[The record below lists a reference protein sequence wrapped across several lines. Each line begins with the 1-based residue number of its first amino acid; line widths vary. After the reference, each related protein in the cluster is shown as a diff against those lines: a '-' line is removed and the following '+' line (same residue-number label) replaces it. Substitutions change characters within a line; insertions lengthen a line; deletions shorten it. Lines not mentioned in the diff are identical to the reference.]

1 MKLKE
6 MVKKKKKVFRAE
18 DIEFNLRGGVKKPE
32 DIHV

>member
-6 MVKKKKKVFRAE
+6 MVKKKKVFRAE